1 MSTLKHSD
9 SVVLIQ
15 CDKVEKQGVQFVI
28 VFASTSKRSSL
39 KYVIEHV
46 LLPTCITKLFP
57 PQISDEWVKC

>member
-15 CDKVEKQGVQFVI
+15 SDKAEKQGVQFVI

-39 KYVIEHV
+39 KYVIAHV
-46 LLPTCITKLFP
+46 LLPTCITKLFT
-57 PQISDEWVKC
+57 PQIYQWVKC